1 MKRKSL
7 LAGILSLVLASSLL
21 LSGCGGG
28 TAAQAPA
35 EETGAAVT
43 SQETEAVEEEAPEAE
58 AAEETAPEAEAAATE
73 TEAVEVTEQG
83 QDNPLN
89 FAMGQGFM
97 LNTDIESPEI
107 ITAEEEEEIM
117 EASRAFSNGQEN
129 PGSLLINKAEHYY
142 YYEQLNPDEVA
153 LYDIMQ
159 TITEYPTSDRLAL
172 MLTTTI
178 DPESEAWMNYFYKVY
193 YALMYDHPEYF
204 WLYNYIETAF
214 GYMTTG
220 EQNEDGTYNVLIGM
234 TGPYTN
240 YEEQMTKFNTAVDEF
255 LADIDTSGTE
265 EETVRQIHDK
275 LIGMLTYDMECLS
288 SQDREISYYN
298 FAHTA
303 YGALVEN
310 SQGQPNTCVCD
321 GYSAAFCYLCQQVGI
336 EASTVVGVGGNF
348 NPDGTKGQ
356 GGGHA
361 WNVVKT
367 DGTWHEVDSTWD
379 DNMSDLG
386 FYEEIKEQD
395 PVIYG
400 YLEEAMTDEAFYEK
414 AAHVYFLISTPLIE
428 DYSFGDSLFYTCADG
443 TVLPLANGMRTFHE
457 RASQENG
464 FGLVAATMELLPVGE

>member
-1 MKRKSL
+1 MKKRSL
-7 LAGILSLVLASSLL
+7 LAGILSLVMASSLL
-21 LSGCGGG
+21 LGGCGGG
-28 TAAQAPA
+28 TAQPAPA
-35 EETGAAVT
+35 EEPAEAVT
-43 SQETEAVEEEAPEAE
+43 TQETEAQAEEAPEAE
-58 AAEETAPEAEAAATE
+58 AEADAAEAAT
-73 TEAVEVTEQG
+73 VEVTEAEG
-83 QDNPLN
+83 QDTPVN
-89 FAMGQGFM
+89 FNIGQGFV
-97 LNTDIESPEI
+97 LNTDIEGPEI
-107 ITAEEEEEIM
+107 ITTEEEEERM

-159 TITEYPTSDRLAL
+159 TITEYPTSDQLAL

-178 DPESEAWMNYFYKVY
+178 DPESEEWMTYFYKVY

-214 GYMTTG
+214 GYATTG
-220 EQNEDGTYNVLIGM
+220 QQNDDGTYNVLIGM

-240 YEEQMTKFNTAVDEF
+240 YEEQMTKFNDAVDAF

-288 SQDREISYYN
+288 SQDKEVNFYN

-310 SQGQPNTCVCD
+310 SQGQANTCVCD
-321 GYSAAFCYLCQQVGI
+321 GYSAAMVYLCQQVGI

-361 WNVVKT
+361 WNIVKT
-367 DGTWHEVDSTWD
+367 DGKWHEMDSTWD
-379 DNMSDLG
+379 DNLSDLVY
-386 FYEEIKEQD
+386 YEEIKEQNPD
-395 PVIYG
+395 IYA
-400 YLEEAMTDEAFYEK
+400 YLEEALTNEEYHDI
-414 AAHVYFLISTPLIE
+414 AAHVYFLVSTPYME
-428 DYSFGDSLFYTCADG
+428 DHDFGESLFYTCSDG
-443 TVLPLANGMRTFHE
+443 TVLPLGKGMRSFHE

-464 FGLVAATMELLPVGE
+464 YGLISPTMQLLPIGE

>member
-1 MKRKSL
+1 
-7 LAGILSLVLASSLL
+7 
-21 LSGCGGG
+21 
-28 TAAQAPA
+28 
-35 EETGAAVT
+35 
-43 SQETEAVEEEAPEAE
+43 
-58 AAEETAPEAEAAATE
+58 
-73 TEAVEVTEQG
+73 
-83 QDNPLN
+83 
-89 FAMGQGFM
+89 
-97 LNTDIESPEI
+97 
-107 ITAEEEEEIM
+107 
-117 EASRAFSNGQEN
+117 
-129 PGSLLINKAEHYY
+129 
-142 YYEQLNPDEVA
+142 
-153 LYDIMQ
+153 MQ
-159 TITEYPTSDRLAL
+159 TITEYPTSDQLAL

-400 YLEEAMTDEAFYEK
+400 YLEEAMTDEVFYEK

-464 FGLVAATMELLPVGE
+464 FGLVAATMDLLPVGE

>member
-35 EETGAAVT
+35 EETEAAVT

-214 GYMTTG
+214 GY
-220 EQNEDGTYNVLIGM
+220 
-234 TGPYTN
+234 
-240 YEEQMTKFNTAVDEF
+240 
-255 LADIDTSGTE
+255 IDTSGTE